1 MEDVASSKICPGS
14 SSVCFPDPD
23 PDGSTDIRLDDVTRM
38 NTTAVAGVIYV
49 RSADDIKFALAKAKT
64 AGRRVAVRGTKHS
77 MGGQSMA
84 EDSIVIDMTKMT
96 KMHFD
101 STSQTIVCECGCTWA
116 DLILYL
122 NQFGMSPRT
131 MQSYSTFSVGG
142 TLAVNGHGIT
152 TDFSLSECVESFRL
166 IKADGEDVTCSR
178 GEAAEL
184 FKLALGGPFGGRK
197 WQKTSRYQP
206 KNHTT

>member
-1 MEDVASSKICPGS
+1 MAETARKPSCH
-14 SSVCFPDPD
+14 VCFPDPD
-23 PDGSTDIRLDDVTRM
+23 PSGTDIKVDDVTRM
-38 NTTAVAGVIYV
+38 NATKVSGVIYA
-49 RSADDIKFALAKAKT
+49 RSPEDIQRGLMKARAEGK
-64 AGRRVAVRGTKHS
+64 RVAVRGTKHS

-96 KMHFD
+96 KMHYNKD
-101 STSQTIVCECGCTWA
+101 SETVICECGCTWA

-152 TDFSLSECVESFRL
+152 TDFSLAECVESFRL
-166 IKADGEDVTCSR
+166 IKADGQEIRCER
-178 GEAAEL
+178 GSGEKGEL
-184 FKLALGGPFGGRK
+184 FKLALGGLLGASLTAAFWGRY
-197 WQKTSRYQP
+197 WCNYVT
-206 KNHTT
+206 